1 MSKQFRGLLRLVFIL
16 TMVLVGGTTPVLA
29 QDLVQTEEGVERQV
43 VYDSSSSEDGFV
55 SAPAG
60 EAETVNGGTLMLIAY
75 ALLWLLVLSYVLV
88 LARRARGAREAI
100 DELGLQLRELDERLD
115 ELETGEAR

>member
-1 MSKQFRGLLRLVFIL
+1 MREQFRGLLILIVFLAIAL
-16 TMVLVGGTTPVLA
+16 LGVATPALA
-29 QDLVQTEEGVERQV
+29 QELVQMEEGVERQV

-60 EAETVNGGTLMLIAY
+60 DAETVNGGTLMLIAY
-75 ALLWLLVLSYVLV
+75 ALLWLLVLFYVLV
-88 LARRARGAREAI
+88 LARRARSAREEI

-115 ELETGEAR
+115 ELETGEAG